1 MFNSNT
7 VLDKRV
13 IKLVK
18 YRINSSLGSFF
29 LHFEINHILFLLGRL
44 LNIFSIFSIFRYR
57 STVIRNLPQLQKL
70 DNVVVQPD
78 EVSEAMRRGI
88 ELIHPY
94 DQDESIPYTNY
105 APPGTQTYQVSTL
118 KWFRF

>member
-1 MFNSNT
+1 M
-7 VLDKRV
+7 
-13 IKLVK
+13 
-18 YRINSSLGSFF
+18 
-29 LHFEINHILFLLGRL
+29 
-44 LNIFSIFSIFRYR
+44 
-57 STVIRNLPQLQKL
+57 
-70 DNVVVQPD
+70 VQPD

>member
-1 MFNSNT
+1 MFNSNI

-29 LHFEINHILFLLGRL
+29 LHSEINHILFLLGRL
-44 LNIFSIFSIFRYR
+44 LKIFSIFRYR

-105 APPGTQTYQVSTL
+105 APPGTQTYQVST
-118 KWFRF
+118 

>member
-1 MFNSNT
+1 MIYFRMN
-7 VLDKRV
+7 
-13 IKLVK
+13 IKGTQK
-18 YRINSSLGSFF
+18 
-29 LHFEINHILFLLGRL
+29 
-44 LNIFSIFSIFRYR
+44 
-57 STVIRNLPQLQKL
+57 RNLPQLQKL